1 MNFCNAGSEAFKLMM
16 NCTIGMSLQYKHD
29 KSPSVKKIGARKV
42 KLNKS
47 LHHMHEI
54 YAHLYAPTWP
64 FHCKQRMAS
73 NYRIDDNHI
82 PAQEWMAR
90 NALTTKKFLNFLG

>member
-1 MNFCNAGSEAFKLMM
+1 
-16 NCTIGMSLQYKHD
+16 
-29 KSPSVKKIGARKV
+29 
-42 KLNKS
+42 
-47 LHHMHEI
+47 
-54 YAHLYAPTWP
+54 
-64 FHCKQRMAS
+64 MAS

>member
-1 MNFCNAGSEAFKLMM
+1 MNFCDASSEAFKLMM
-16 NCTIGMSLQYKHD
+16 NCAIGMSLQYKHE
-29 KSPSVKKIGARKV
+29 KSPSVKKTGARKV

-54 YAHLYAPTWP
+54 YARLATWP

-73 NYRIDDNHI
+73 NYRIDDNYI

-90 NALTTKKFLNFLG
+90 NALTTKQFLNFLG

>member
-1 MNFCNAGSEAFKLMM
+1 MSFGKKNWSKKGEAK
-16 NCTIGMSLQYKHD
+16 QK
-29 KSPSVKKIGARKV
+29 
-42 KLNKS
+42 

-54 YAHLYAPTWP
+54 YAHLNAPTWP

-73 NYRIDDNHI
+73 NYRIDDNYI

-90 NALTTKKFLNFLG
+90 NALTTKQFLNFLG

>member
-1 MNFCNAGSEAFKLMM
+1 
-16 NCTIGMSLQYKHD
+16 
-29 KSPSVKKIGARKV
+29 
-42 KLNKS
+42 
-47 LHHMHEI
+47 MHEI
-54 YAHLYAPTWP
+54 YAHLNAPTWP

-90 NALTTKKFLNFLG
+90 NSLTTKQFLNFLG